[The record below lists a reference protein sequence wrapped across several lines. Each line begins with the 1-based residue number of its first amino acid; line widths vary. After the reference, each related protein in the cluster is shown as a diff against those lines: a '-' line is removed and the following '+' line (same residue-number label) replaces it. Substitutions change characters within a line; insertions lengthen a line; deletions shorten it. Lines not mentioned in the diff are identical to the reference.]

1 MLYCSFYGVLCGYFL
16 VGVNS
21 TFFEK
26 FIWILGLISIGLTEG
41 SVNSSFFEK
50 FGVVGICSSFTN
62 RPISAPGEGV
72 PGAILC
78 TIDI

>member
-16 VGVNS
+16 WVLTVP
-21 TFFEK
+21 FFEK
-26 FIWILGLISIGLTEG
+26 FIWILGLISIGFTEG

-62 RPISAPGEGV
+62 RPISAPGGG
-72 PGAILC
+72 GAGGYAVHY
-78 TIDI
+78 